1 MAENNGLRGAFDAQN
16 ALMESYAL
24 LNNEPSSTLADAMH
38 SLDRD
43 VKRIEALANDPTI
56 PISMTKTLAAVA
68 EDAAKVKEELGKTI
82 DDDKV
87 RFVDLSDKF
96 VSAVRSAGNSENIID
111 INKEMLDLNLDIQR
125 LSSLEEK
132 LPTRDS
138 QAFLTLE
145 QNASDLVNGMFEVY
159 DLGKQKETPSLAES
173 VREGTLDTDLI
184 RKVAHNV
191 LDGDKSLSKFNKGV
205 QAVAN
210 ENVDTYLMDD
220 DMVSRIVEPIAEQLD
235 GELDGSLL
243 ESPDFCAEE
252 VLGAA
257 VAAAAEAHATADL
270 DYFQDEFCERAV
282 TGLDEISLGDVA
294 KRTVEKSTEFSRAGV
309 DVDQRFAT
317 GYVSIGE
324 VVEAVGK
331 LDDPDIDV
339 ESLSPSDY
347 ESIADGYAMGQQ
359 GVETDPYDLAAD
371 VAYNAELV
379 AGEKD
384 YGGEDRMGI
393 DELMSAKTSE
403 AELGND
409 SREDSFAEMARE

>member
-1 MAENNGLRGAFDAQN
+1 MAEKTDLQAAFDAQN
-16 ALMESYAL
+16 ELMESYAL
-24 LNNEPSSTLADAMH
+24 LNNEPSPTLSDAMH
-38 SLDRD
+38 SLDRS
-43 VKRIEALANDPTI
+43 VKRIEAYANDPSI
-56 PISMTKTLAAVA
+56 PISLSGALTAVA
-68 EDAAKVKEELGKTI
+68 GDAARVKEELGKTI

-87 RFVDLSDKF
+87 RFVNLSDKF
-96 VSAVRSAGNSENIID
+96 VAAVRSVGNSGNIID
-111 INKEMLDLNLDIQR
+111 INKEMLNLNLDIQR
-125 LSSLEEK
+125 LSGLKEK

-138 QAFLTLE
+138 DAFMTLE
-145 QNASDLVNGMFEVY
+145 QNIADLVNEMYVPY
-159 DLGKQKETPSLAES
+159 DAGKQKKAPSLAEA
-173 VREGTLDTDLI
+173 VREGSLDSDLI

-191 LDGDKSLSKFNKGV
+191 LDGDKALSEYNKGV

-220 DMVSRIVEPIAEQLD
+220 DMIDRIVVPIAEQLD
-235 GELDGSLL
+235 AELDGSLI

-270 DYFQDEFCERAV
+270 DYFQDEFSDRAV
-282 TGLDEISLGDVA
+282 TALDEIGLGDVA

-309 DVDQRFAT
+309 DADRRFAT

-324 VVEAVGK
+324 VVDAVGK
-331 LDDPDIDV
+331 LDDPDLDV
-339 ESLSPSDY
+339 TSLTPSDY

-359 GVETDPYDLAAD
+359 GIEVDPYDLAAD
-371 VAYNAELV
+371 VAFNAELV
-379 AGEKD
+379 AGEKE
-384 YGGEDRMGI
+384 YGGTELAGI

-409 SREDSFAEMARE
+409 SRQDSPVEMERE